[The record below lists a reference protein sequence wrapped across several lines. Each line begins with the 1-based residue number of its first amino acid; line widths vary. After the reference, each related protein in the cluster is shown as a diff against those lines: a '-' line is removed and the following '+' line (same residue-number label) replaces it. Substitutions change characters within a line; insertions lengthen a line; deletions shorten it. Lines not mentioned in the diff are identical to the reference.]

1 MFELLKNKNTII
13 FIIIVILL
21 GILFFMSKKSENYT
35 SSCSREPMDNIAAT
49 QQVVKQITESQ
60 KSTEQPMTQQTQN
73 NKLEFRVYYTNWC
86 GWSKKALALLN
97 SDEFK
102 TEMNK
107 IQDKATI
114 VLLDCEGDGKD
125 KCDAEKIQG
134 FPTMKLS
141 KNGELIEFDGPRTT
155 EGIISFIK
163 EHF

>member
-13 FIIIVILL
+13 LISIVILL
-21 GILFFMSKKSENYT
+21 GIFFFMNSKKEKYT
-35 SSCSREPMDNIAAT
+35 EVSCSREIMSDIPKET
-49 QQVVKQITESQ
+49 QPVAPIITAPTSSSNG
-60 KSTEQPMTQQTQN
+60 KI
-73 NKLEFRVYYTNWC
+73 EFRVYYTNWC

-97 SDEFK
+97 SEEFK

-107 IQDKATI
+107 IQEKATL
-114 VLLDCEGDGKD
+114 VLLDCEENGKEQCD
-125 KCDAEKIQG
+125 KEQIQG

-141 KNGELIEFDGPRTT
+141 KNGELIEFNGPRTT

>member
-1 MFELLKNKNTII
+1 MFEFLKNKN
-13 FIIIVILL
+13 IIILLLIVVLL
-21 GILFFMSKKSENYT
+21 GLFFYINNKKEKYT
-35 SSCSREPMDNIAAT
+35 QVSCSREVMSDIPKEK
-49 QQVVKQITESQ
+49 QQVTQTTPTPI
-60 KSTEQPMTQQTQN
+60 STG
-73 NKLEFRVYYTNWC
+73 KIEFRVYYTNWC

-107 IQDKATI
+107 IQDKASL
-114 VLLDCEGDGKD
+114 VLLDCEENGKEQCD
-125 KCDAEKIQG
+125 KEQIQG

-141 KNGELIEFDGPRTT
+141 KNSELIEFNGPRTT

>member
-1 MFELLKNKNTII
+1 MFELLKNQNTVI

-21 GILFFMSKKSENYT
+21 GILFFMSNKTENYT
-35 SSCSREPMDNIAAT
+35 SSCSRESMDNTQQI
-49 QQVVKQITESQ
+49 QQVVQQIKET
-60 KSTEQPMTQQTQN
+60 QPAIQPPTQATTN
-73 NKLEFRVYYTNWC
+73 NKIEFRVYYANWC

-107 IQDKATI
+107 IQDKATL
-114 VLLDCEGDGKD
+114 VLLDCEGDGKQQ
-125 KCDAEKIQG
+125 CDAEKIQG

-141 KNGELIEFDGPRTT
+141 KNGELIEFNGPRTT